1 MPPRRRVPTPIPI
14 DIEAVRRKLAEG
26 KIVRV
31 GISRSAQF
39 PEGGTGRVRHVGDPA
54 VDGEEYVQVELSL
67 NGTRDILPFT
77 PADLTPATRTKAA
90 PPAEVVHAANAVQP
104 ATRPKRVRPP
114 SIASAPR
121 SPASASPAVPAQPP
135 PGTARGVATPR
146 QSIPMVA
153 AASPVRAKPTDPAVI
168 ASTIIGPTITAPTGL
183 TGGAGSASGGEPER
197 GGPPTGPAPSSSSGP
212 EGSAASRVATG
223 AARAK
228 GPRSPRRSPPVSITI
243 ATTETEPTQWRIEA
257 RVGARVVLR
266 SGSVS
271 PARVW
276 ELVRQLEDPTL
287 ITAVGGILDEQRKAA
302 QARADSLAAELAQ
315 VRAEL
320 EALPRNP

>member
-1 MPPRRRVPTPIPI
+1 MPPRRRAPTPIPI
-14 DIEAVRRKLAEG
+14 DIEAVRRKVAEG

-77 PADLTPATRTKAA
+77 PADLTPATRAKAGSS
-90 PPAEVVHAANAVQP
+90 
-104 ATRPKRVRPP
+104 TGT
-114 SIASAPR
+114 ASATP
-121 SPASASPAVPAQPP
+121 
-135 PGTARGVATPR
+135 VATPKAPLPPR
-146 QSIPMVA
+146 PSTLSSGQA
-153 AASPVRAKPTDPAVI
+153 APVMPSPGNTPT
-168 ASTIIGPTITAPTGL
+168 PTVTVGTSSGGTSAL
-183 TGGAGSASGGEPER
+183 AGAGTDSS
-197 GGPPTGPAPSSSSGP
+197 APSSGAAG
-212 EGSAASRVATG
+212 EGSAASRASAATT
-223 AARAK
+223 RVK
-228 GPRSPRRSPPVSITI
+228 GSRGQRRSHPVSITI
-243 ATTETEPTQWRIEA
+243 ATTDTEPTQWRIEA

-276 ELVRQLEDPTL
+276 ELVQQLADPTL
-287 ITAVGGILDEQRKAA
+287 INAVGGILDEQRKIA
-302 QARADSLAAELAQ
+302 QSRADELAAELAQ

-320 EALPRNP
+320 AALPRHQ